1 MNETNAIV
9 AVDADDKVFFVSGRE
24 EREQAKRT
32 RKTRARLQRK
42 LASRKAQG
50 KDTQG
55 VRRALK
61 RLGKKQG
68 NRTRTTCQMMA
79 AELSKF
85 AGEDAVLVLEDLKF
99 KRKTKKNCNNRALR
113 RRLNGWP
120 YALMRQCI
128 ENRAQMSGQTVVVV
142 NPAYTSQ
149 ECNRCGMKGVRK
161 RREFSCEC
169 GYENHAD
176 INASL
181 NLRDKYTALRRRGAP
196 SVVPEALATS
206 CS

>member
-1 MNETNAIV
+1 M
-9 AVDADDKVFFVSGRE
+9 
-24 EREQAKRT
+24 
-32 RKTRARLQRK
+32 
-42 LASRKAQG
+42 
-50 KDTQG
+50 
-55 VRRALK
+55 RRALK

-161 RREFSCEC
+161 RHEFSCEC